1 MIYPDY
7 TLKNNFCNLMT
18 LQEEKDTSH
27 KSRRMYL
34 IFKMYLVLSFAPF
47 SPVVGA
53 SKIQFNMGVC
63 HSDKDKI

>member
-1 MIYPDY
+1 
-7 TLKNNFCNLMT
+7 MT